1 MKIEKLLNS
10 KSKED
15 IRLAFHFL
23 SEMKSKGLIEFFKQ
37 YGEEAG
43 DENSYFIR
51 LPEFNTSVWG
61 YGFYIRKGYKYLG
74 FYGNSFYLDS
84 INEKNKS
91 HENDLMPYI
100 FKKDDPR
107 INDWF
112 Q

>member
-1 MKIEKLLNS
+1 MKLEKLLNS

-23 SEMKSKGLIEFFKQ
+23 SEMKSKDLIEFFKQ
-37 YGEEAG
+37 YGEKAG

-51 LPEFNTSVWG
+51 LPEFNNSLWQ

-74 FYGNSFYLDS
+74 FYGDSFYLDS
-84 INEKNKS
+84 IREKNRAQK
-91 HENDLMPYI
+91 NDLIPHI